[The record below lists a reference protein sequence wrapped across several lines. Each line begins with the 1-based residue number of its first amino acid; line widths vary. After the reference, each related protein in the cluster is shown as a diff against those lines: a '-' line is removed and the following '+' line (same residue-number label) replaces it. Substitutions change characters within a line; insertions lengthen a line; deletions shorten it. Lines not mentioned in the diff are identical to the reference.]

1 MTDIHQTPYIGV
13 HLMLIQNGKLL
24 LQERKGGFLDGY
36 YSPVSG
42 HVDKG
47 ESVIDAL
54 IREAKEEAGII
65 LDKDDLKVN
74 VIAHLLDAP
83 YKGGRADIM
92 NYFVFVD
99 RYRGIIENKE
109 PDKTKSLDFYDLKEL
124 PNKLMKHIFEVLKA
138 YERGD
143 NYIVINYLEKE

>member
-1 MTDIHQTPYIGV
+1 MTEIHQTPYIGV

-24 LQERKGGFLDGY
+24 LQERKGGVLNGY

-47 ESVIDAL
+47 EGVIDAL

-65 LDKDDLKVN
+65 LEKNDLKVN

-83 YKGGRADIM
+83 YKGTRADIM

-99 RYRGIIENKE
+99 TYKG
-109 PDKTKSLDFYDLKEL
+109 
-124 PNKLMKHIFEVLKA
+124 
-138 YERGD
+138 
-143 NYIVINYLEKE
+143 VI

>member
-1 MTDIHQTPYIGV
+1 MTEIHQTPYIGV

-24 LQERKGGFLDGY
+24 LQERKGGFLNGY

-47 ESVIDAL
+47 EGVIDAL
-54 IREAKEEAGII
+54 IREVKEESGII
-65 LDKDDLKVN
+65 LEKDSLKVN

-83 YKGGRADIM
+83 YKGRRADIM
-92 NYFVFVD
+92 NYFIFTDVYKGV
-99 RYRGIIENKE
+99 IENKE
-109 PDKTKSLDFYDLKEL
+109 TDKTKSLDFYDLKAL
-124 PNKLMKHIFEVLKA
+124 PDKLMSHIFDVLKA

-143 NYIVINYLEKE
+143 NYIVINYLDKE